1 MPYYRFITEDELAD
15 SRLNGALLPQGH
27 YPPYELNEI
36 ICFFESNDL
45 AALFKRYGRALTEQR
60 EMGTG
65 KKLIAIEVTGFS
77 GRMELDKSQNGGW
90 PESRAIFDPIPI
102 DRLRIVAEAVVEQNR
117 GGQVNLSSLQ
127 VQPLNL
133 PNLGGSA

>member
-1 MPYYRFITEDELAD
+1 MPYYRFITEEELAAI
-15 SRLNGALLPQGH
+15 RLNGALLPQGH
-27 YPPYELNEI
+27 YPPYERNEI
-36 ICFFESNDL
+36 ICVFESNDL
-45 AALFKRYGRALTEQR
+45 AALFNRYGRALAEQR

-65 KKLIAIEVTGFS
+65 KKLIAIEATGLS

-102 DRLRIVAEAVVEQNR
+102 DRLRIIAQAVVAQNR
-117 GGQVNLSSLQ
+117 GGQVSLSPLQ

-133 PNLGGSA
+133 PNLGDSP